1 MENQNIASLQNDG
14 KSYFKRVLVFT
25 VLILVL
31 VALIVLSDFD
41 FVGKGSNPSGTATL
55 SWEANTE
62 PDLAGYKIYY
72 GASPRAGDCP
82 DGGYLEKIEVGKT
95 TTPEKPSFTV
105 KGLEAGKT
113 YYFSVT
119 SRDTS
124 GNESCFSAEMSKAFP
139 ASD

>member
-1 MENQNIASLQNDG
+1 MDNKNN
-14 KSYFKRVLVFT
+14 YFKKVLVFT
-25 VLILVL
+25 GVISILLVL
-31 VALIVLSDFD
+31 ALLSDFA
-41 FVGKGSNPSGTATL
+41 GKGSKPSGTATL

-72 GASPRAGDCP
+72 GTSPRTGDCP
-82 DGGYLEKIEVGKT
+82 DGGYSEKIEVEKT
-95 TTPEKPSFTV
+95 TTSEKPSFIV

-124 GNESCFSAEMSKAFP
+124 GNESCFQKEVSKAFP

>member
-1 MENQNIASLQNDG
+1 MNNQDNTNKQDGGKNYFRKVIA
-14 KSYFKRVLVFT
+14 FAVMI
-25 VLILVL
+25 LILVA
-31 VALIVLSDFD
+31 VAVLADFA
-41 FVGKGSNPSGTATL
+41 GKWIKPSGTATL

-62 PDLAGYKIYY
+62 SDLAGYKIYY
-72 GASPRAGDCP
+72 GTSPRTGDCP
-82 DGGYLEKIEVGKT
+82 DGGYSEKIEVGKT
-95 TTPEKPSFTV
+95 TTPEKPSFIV

-124 GNESCFSAEMSKAFP
+124 GNESCFQKEVSKAFP